1 MNLLSFWSRHSVG
14 GPYFSLRY
22 HTCVC
27 VGVKCQKWWLD
38 LTHSLKIFSLFFSSF
53 FSLPLSPFL
62 FLSWGQSGMT
72 FVIDIAKG
80 FTRRIGENTFC
91 EKQSSSPKK
100 VVSDVAGESNSC
112 RRLRFCLLCSLSLP
126 LFLIVFVF
134 MVLSC
139 SFLCRFSLTQNVTK
153 LCF

>member
-1 MNLLSFWSRHSVG
+1 
-14 GPYFSLRY
+14 
-22 HTCVC
+22 
-27 VGVKCQKWWLD
+27 
-38 LTHSLKIFSLFFSSF
+38 
-53 FSLPLSPFL
+53 
-62 FLSWGQSGMT
+62 MT

-126 LFLIVFVF
+126 LFLKSGCVS
-134 MVLSC
+134 LC
-139 SFLCRFSLTQNVTK
+139 SDCNFHHPCFFSLSLFLAITPPRPLFHSRFLAVYFFFSLFDLQMRGWYLRIFCLLLLL
-153 LCF
+153 LCPYFAIERKGVQRF